1 LLLADYYY
9 FKTKKDWGYKINQIL
24 VNRIFKTYNYY
35 MKKILIII
43 FALFTIKA
51 FAVDKSTTFNNEIF
65 QKAQL
70 EGKTVVINSW
80 NETCTTCKAQ
90 IKILDQAENEFKD
103 VLFLSFEQTKDK
115 EIAKQLG
122 IDYWTTIVVYKNN
135 KEVQRSIGQMDKAKI
150 YELIKS

>member
-1 LLLADYYY
+1 
-9 FKTKKDWGYKINQIL
+9 
-24 VNRIFKTYNYY
+24 
-35 MKKILIII
+35 MKKILILI
-43 FALFTIKA
+43 FTLISFNCL
-51 FAVDKSTTFNNEIF
+51 AVEKTTTFTNEIF

-80 NETCTTCKAQ
+80 EKSCTTCKRQ

-115 EIAKQLG
+115 DIAKQLD

-135 KEVQRSIGQMDKAKI
+135 KEVHRSMGQTSKTKI

>member
-1 LLLADYYY
+1 
-9 FKTKKDWGYKINQIL
+9 
-24 VNRIFKTYNYY
+24 
-35 MKKILIII
+35 MKKVLIII
-43 FALFTIKA
+43 FVLFTMQA
-51 FAVDKSTTFNNEIF
+51 FAVDKSTTFNNDIF

-90 IKILDQAENEFKD
+90 IKILDQAQNEFKNII
-103 VLFLSFEQTKDK
+103 FLSFEQTKDK
-115 EIAKQLG
+115 DIAKQLG

-135 KEVQRSIGQMDKAKI
+135 KEVYRSIGETNKAKI

>member
-1 LLLADYYY
+1 
-9 FKTKKDWGYKINQIL
+9 
-24 VNRIFKTYNYY
+24 
-35 MKKILIII
+35 MKKFLVLI
-43 FALFTIKA
+43 FTLISFNC

-90 IKILDQAENEFKD
+90 IIILDEAENEFKD

-115 EIAKQLG
+115 DIAKQLG

-135 KEVQRSIGQMDKAKI
+135 KEVHRSIGQTNKAKI